1 MADSEWVVVFETNTD
16 YEAELVRDRL
26 DDAGLRAV
34 IDTKRD
40 HAFFLTV
47 GDLARVFVRVPT
59 EEADEARSILASA
72 PISDAELEKAAL
84 DADTSV
90 HDDPEA
96 DDISG
101 GDPGSVSNKTS
112 GDTSGRD
119 SGNTS
124 GND

>member
-72 PISDAELEKAAL
+72 PISDAELEKAAM

-90 HDDPEA
+90 HDDADTNEGA
-96 DDISG
+96 DDE
-101 GDPGSVSNKTS
+101 PGST
-112 GDTSGRD
+112 

-124 GND
+124 GNTSGKTSSKD